1 MSVKVRESFLLVFVK
16 LARTPK
22 TESKFD
28 DWYEIPVRMLTLDIQ
43 LRKERAL
50 SVSIRIFFF
59 NSIHKEG

>member
-28 DWYEIPVRMLTLDIQ
+28 DWCEIPVRMLTLDIQ

-50 SVSIRIFFF
+50 SVSI
-59 NSIHKEG
+59 NK